1 MDYSGLKKDELIK
14 LLQEQAHLASAV
26 EAKDQEIAK
35 LLVQLDNAK
44 QSNNG
49 VKDQLILDINKKH
62 EADHKLLSDSL
73 AAWEKKYHDLDA
85 LRIQQ
90 LSTVL
95 LAHGDLLKTLQGVV
109 DTHLKLNQYIVDEL
123 SGGKE

>member
-62 EADHKLLSDSL
+62 EA
-73 AAWEKKYHDLDA
+73 
-85 LRIQQ
+85 Q
-90 LSTVL
+90 
-95 LAHGDLLKTLQGVV
+95 
-109 DTHLKLNQYIVDEL
+109 IVIR
-123 SGGKE
+123 